1 MICDL
6 NENTSD
12 KEAFLK
18 CLKVWKDTDISQKDS
33 WLRKMGSNAKV
44 NIAKDEDNNVVGM
57 IQIIPIE
64 YSNCHGL
71 NMAFIQCLLVNFY
84 DEAFGNKQKQGYGKA
99 LLNSAIYYAKSISAD
114 ALVAWGTEY
123 NGLETAQWYKQQG
136 FITIDKL
143 SYTEL
148 LWMPFKATAE
158 IPQFVKRDPIPI
170 EEGKV
175 TVSIFNN
182 GWCTSRNYLCSQA
195 KEVAKEYPDV
205 VLNCYDTFDRETF
218 LKHGIM
224 EGIFVNDHE
233 IIYYGTPI
241 EVEMREKI
249 EELLDSSKTNL

>member
-1 MICDL
+1 MICGLGEHD
-6 NENTSD
+6 D
-12 KEAFLK
+12 KVAFLK
-18 CLKVWKDTDISQKDS
+18 CLKVWKDTDVSEKDS
-33 WLRKMGSNAKV
+33 WIKKMGSNVKV
-44 NIAKDEDNNVVGM
+44 FIAKDDDNNVVGM

-64 YSNCHGL
+64 YSNCYGN

-84 DEAFGNKQKQGYGKA
+84 EEAFGNKQNQGYGKA
-99 LLNSAIYYAKSISAD
+99 LLNSAIDYAKSLGAD

-123 NGLETAQWYKQQG
+123 NGLETAQWYKRQG
-136 FITIDKL
+136 FESVDKL

-148 LWMPFKATAE
+148 LWMPFKASE
-158 IPQFVKRDPIPI
+158 KPQFVKRKPIPI
-170 EEGKV
+170 DEGKV

-195 KEVAKEYPDV
+195 KGVAKEYPDV

-224 EGIFVNDHE
+224 EGIFVNEHE

-241 EVEMREKI
+241 EIEMREKI
-249 EELLDSSKTNL
+249 EDLLDSSKSNL

>member
-6 NENTSD
+6 FEYKSD

-18 CLKVWKDTDISQKDS
+18 CLKVWKNTDVSQKGN
-33 WLRKMGSNAKV
+33 WLEKMGSKV
-44 NIAKDEDNNVVGM
+44 KIFIAKDEDNNVVGM

-64 YSNCHGL
+64 YSNCHGA

-84 DEAFGNKQKQGYGKA
+84 DEAFGNKQKQGYGTA
-99 LLNSAIYYAKSISAD
+99 LLKNAIDYAKSMGVD

-123 NGLETAQWYKQQG
+123 NGLETAHWYKTQG
-136 FITIDKL
+136 FKTIDKL

-148 LWMPFKATAE
+148 LWMPFKVTKK
-158 IPQFVKRDPIPI
+158 PQFVKRKYIPL
-170 EEGKV
+170 EKGKV
-175 TVSIFNN
+175 VVSIFNN

-195 KEVAKEYPDV
+195 KKIAKEYPNV
-205 VLNCYDTFDRETF
+205 VLNCYDTFDRKTF
-218 LKHGIM
+218 LKYGIM

-249 EELLDSSKTNL
+249 EDLLDTNKSNI

>member
-1 MICDL
+1 MVFDL
-6 NENTSD
+6 HGLDD

-18 CLKVWKDTDISQKDS
+18 CLKVWKDTDVSQKNC
-33 WLRKMGSNAKV
+33 WLEKMGNSLKV
-44 NIAKDEDNNVVGM
+44 FIAKDEEDNVVGM

-64 YSNCHGL
+64 YSNCHGS

-84 DEAFGNKQKQGYGKA
+84 DEAFGNKQRQGYGKE
-99 LLNSAIYYAKSISAD
+99 LLNSAIDYAKSIGVD

-123 NGLETAQWYKQQG
+123 NGLETAQWYKKQG
-136 FITIDKL
+136 FESVDKL

-148 LWMPFKATAE
+148 LWMPFKAVE
-158 IPQFVKRDPIPI
+158 KPKFVMRKQIPM

-182 GWCTSRNYLCSQA
+182 GWCTSRNNLCSQA
-195 KEVAKEYPDV
+195 KEIARKYSDV

-218 LKHGIM
+218 LKHGVM
-224 EGIFVNDHE
+224 EGIFVNKHE

-249 EELLDSSKTNL
+249 EELLCSKSNL